1 MLNRKG
7 REGYIANF
15 FVRFSNNNNNK
26 KCVKSVF
33 WLFRENKK
41 IRGETTS
48 PYKFINENHTYIT
61 CLFKK
66 KGKRKGKEITRPIL
80 SSNSRDAIRRD
91 SSVNEWKINTTIV
104 AVDSSKEK
112 GEEKKR
118 ERKGEKS
125 RSIDRGVRSRWNR
138 RGSSPLVRGR
148 QSYFSS
154 AIETLDAAKKGPVT
168 EENFE
173 RFEPLLPPPLSQNS
187 NGRCSNTKRS
197 RRWSCNNEEEHP
209 LDPLPITGCGLYLL
223 FLYFSLHHSKFHLR
237 PWRSSHRKIYAL
249 AKMLL
254 LYSLSLCP

>member
-1 MLNRKG
+1 MRQ
-7 REGYIANF
+7 
-15 FVRFSNNNNNK
+15 
-26 KCVKSVF
+26 KCLLIISEKI
-33 WLFRENKK
+33 KK

-118 ERKGEKS
+118 EREK
-125 RSIDRGVRSRWNR
+125 RRKIAIDRSRCAVAVKSTGKLPARARPAELFFKRDRNSR
-138 RGSSPLVRGR
+138 RRKKRPGDGGEFREIRTPPSPLPR
-148 QSYFSS
+148 
-154 AIETLDAAKKGPVT
+154 
-168 EENFE
+168 
-173 RFEPLLPPPLSQNS
+173 NS
-187 NGRCSNTKRS
+187 NGRCSNTNSKRS

-249 AKMLL
+249 VDRHAIAKMLL
-254 LYSLSLCP
+254 LYSLSLSLCP

>member
-1 MLNRKG
+1 MRQ
-7 REGYIANF
+7 
-15 FVRFSNNNNNK
+15 
-26 KCVKSVF
+26 KCLLIISEKI
-33 WLFRENKK
+33 KK

-125 RSIDRGVRSRWNR
+125 RSIDRGVRSRCNR
-138 RGSSPLVRGR
+138 RGSFPLVRGR

-173 RFEPLLPPPLSQNS
+173 RFEPLLPLSLETRTEDARTRIRS
-187 NGRCSNTKRS
+187 VAGGDRATTKKNIRLIHFRS
-197 RRWSCNNEEEHP
+197 PVAVCTFFFFIFRFIIPSFI
-209 LDPLPITGCGLYLL
+209 LDPDEAAIEKSTL
-223 FLYFSLHHSKFHLR
+223 
-237 PWRSSHRKIYAL
+237 SSTATLSPKCFFFTL
-249 AKMLL
+249 
-254 LYSLSLCP
+254 SLSLCP